1 MVKRKTRKR
10 SRRGG
15 EPKTMFGAYLG
26 DETCAWYDTIDSCSN
41 GKCSAGR
48 IKGKEKEKCGNPV
61 NFTTEGENISK
72 FDPFT
77 ASASWTGSLI
87 FKQLDEYKTPKLP
100 EEMEEKK
107 LINANEMA
115 DGFVGKKNVYYI
127 IHEEKSSSTNSPR
140 WGLRVF
146 RNCKVKKKS
155 ENVIIKY
162 PDHTNEIH
170 VKLSNNPKKPMKLKW
185 GSKETPYVK
194 YGTLLF
200 EDSTAGG
207 RKRRRRSTKKRRR
220 STKKKRRKKRKRT
233 KKKRRRR

>member
-1 MVKRKTRKR
+1 MGKRKTRKR

-15 EPKTMFGAYLG
+15 EPIKVFGAYLG
-26 DETCAWYDTIDSCSN
+26 DETCAWYETVGSCSN

-48 IKGKEKEKCGNPV
+48 IKGKEKEKCGDPV
-61 NFTTEGENISK
+61 NFTTSSENISK

-77 ASASWTGSLI
+77 ASATMWGSLV
-87 FKQLDEYKTPKLP
+87 FKQSEKYKTSKLP
-100 EEMEEKK
+100 EEMEGKK
-107 LINANEMA
+107 LINANEMK
-115 DGFVGKKNVYYI
+115 DGFNGQKNVYYI

-146 RNCKVKKKS
+146 RNCDVTKKDS
-155 ENVIIKY
+155 EVTIKY
-162 PDHTNEIH
+162 PDHTNKIH
-170 VKLSNNPKKPMKLKW
+170 VKLSNNGTMILKW
-185 GSKETPYVK
+185 GSKETPDVK

-200 EDSTAGG
+200 GDSTAGG